1 MIVLIVELLLKFI
14 GFGIKF
20 GKNKSA
26 LEKALKDFA
35 NQHDVDIKKDVKL
48 KRRYDERL
56 DELRRE
62 DDRGII
68 SNNRE

>member
-1 MIVLIVELLLKFI
+1 VIVLIIEILLKLI
-14 GFGIKF
+14 GFGMKF
-20 GKNKSA
+20 GKNRSE
-26 LEKALKDFA
+26 LEKALMDFA

-62 DDRGII
+62 DERS
-68 SNNRE
+68 SNDN